1 MFCLMAVS
9 LKYKWIF
16 QPFCKLFAKQARL
29 CKLVAGCMLSNCW
42 SLSAWY
48 RLHANIQVHSNLT
61 VNKSAPLSLPGPG
74 RRSLS
79 MTTAQVLV
87 FIRGHHTGGGSWPCP
102 WSRYWS
108 LSVFT
113 WRWWFLTVSTFKR
126 RVSCPCPLSRWW
138 FLSVC
143 TLQLMIF
150 VRVHCPVD
158 GFCPCPL
165 SRLLF
170 LSVCAS

>member
-48 RLHANIQVHSNLT
+48 RLHANIQVHSNLA
-61 VNKSAPLSLPGPG
+61 VNKSAPLFLSWAWTTVSVHDHRPG
-74 RRSLS
+74 
-79 MTTAQVLV
+79 
-87 FIRGHHTGGGSWPCP
+87 TGLCP
-102 WSRYWS
+102 WPPY
-108 LSVFT
+108 
-113 WRWWFLTVSTFKR
+113 RWWFLT
-126 RVSCPCPLSRWW
+126 LSVVQVLVFVRIHLKVMISNSVHFQEEG
-138 FLSVC
+138 FLSVS
-143 TLQLMIF
+143 TVQMMVPIS
-150 VRVHCPVD
+150 VHSPFD
-158 GFCPCPL
+158 DFCPCPL
-165 SRLLF
+165 YRLLF